1 MNHDQLLPSK
11 KLNASH
17 LENIWLKRKVYA
29 FVVTSFALF
38 SVLVLSWSVNVRTMR
53 VDNDMRFRLDDT
65 SEMGVQRFKGTL
77 LDAMRHATSD
87 SHLVDRIAELREQQV
102 LDSPQLG
109 RSDLDAIRSKIQV
122 FTKVNEGDG
131 EASVKLSFY
140 GNGSEGERQF
150 VRRLSEDV
158 LSYLRLTD
166 GIPQLDGAIAD
177 VASHLKD
184 HAASQDRFSSSLKSM
199 INDVENRIS
208 TIDSRMRNVW
218 QSNQAPAAETLE
230 ASNLRSRQHELDR
243 LETQRD
249 ELLLTFNADAGAL
262 QRLNQQ
268 IDGVRREIEQ
278 LQSRVTTF
286 GSSNRARFQNASFI
300 KNEHVNS
307 VGTVEV
313 ELLSE
318 LSRDIGSIQF
328 SSLVSSFDKIDRH
341 RRDNLRAPIE
351 FLDEL
356 SGHLSMSTGMDPSV
370 SLLAPGKVR
379 TTPVGGKPAGA
390 QIVFLTFLAIAFGS
404 IVVWHL
410 NPKEQDRGFA
420 DVETMSK
427 TLGVPVVDQFPLKSP
442 RELAHQISM
451 PVRLV
456 KICEGVALVML
467 FVVVISCLLNSEI
480 RTAMLENP
488 LEGLARIV
496 WHFRKLS

>member
-1 MNHDQLLPSK
+1 MNHDQLLPTK

-17 LENIWLKRKVYA
+17 LESIWLKRKVYA

-38 SVLVLSWSVNVRTMR
+38 SVLVLSWSVNVRAMR

-65 SEMGVQRFKGTL
+65 SELGVQRFKGAL

-87 SHLVDRIAELREQQV
+87 THLVDRIAELRDQQV

-122 FTKVNEGDG
+122 FTRVNEGES
-131 EASVKLSFY
+131 EANVKLSFY

-150 VRRLSEDV
+150 VRRLCEDV

-166 GIPQLDGAIAD
+166 GVPKLDEAIAD
-177 VASHLKD
+177 VASHLKN
-184 HAASQDRFSSSLKSM
+184 HTASQDRFSSSLKSM
-199 INDVENRIS
+199 INDVESRIS

-218 QSNQAPAAETLE
+218 QNNQPPVAETLE
-230 ASNLRSRQHELDR
+230 ASNLRARQHELER

-249 ELLLTFNADAGAL
+249 DLQMTFNADAGAL
-262 QRLNQQ
+262 YRLTQK
-268 IDGVRREIEQ
+268 IDGLRREIEQ
-278 LQSRVTTF
+278 LQSGVTQF
-286 GSSNRARFQNASFI
+286 GTSNGARFQNASFI
-300 KNEHVNS
+300 KNEHVKSFGS
-307 VGTVEV
+307 VEA

-328 SSLVSSFDKIDRH
+328 SNLVSSFDKIDQH

-356 SGHLSMSTGMDPSV
+356 SGHLSMSTELEPSV
-370 SLLAPGKVR
+370 SLVAPGRVR
-379 TTPVGGKPAGA
+379 TSPVGGKPAGA
-390 QIVFLTFLAIAFGS
+390 QIVFLSFLAIAFGS

-420 DVETMSK
+420 DPETMSK
-427 TLGVPVVDQFPLKSP
+427 TLGVPVIDQFPLKSP
-442 RELAHQISM
+442 RELAHQVSM

-456 KICEGVALVML
+456 KICEGVALIML
-467 FVVVISCLLNSEI
+467 VVVVISCLLSSEI